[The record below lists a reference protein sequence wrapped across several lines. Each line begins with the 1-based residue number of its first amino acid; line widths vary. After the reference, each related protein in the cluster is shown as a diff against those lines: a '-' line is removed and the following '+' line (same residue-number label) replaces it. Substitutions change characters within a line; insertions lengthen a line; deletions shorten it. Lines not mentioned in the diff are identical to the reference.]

1 MAALH
6 ALVIDDHEAV
16 REEVRENLDSLGHT
30 CAMAGS
36 REEALTCLGAAVF
49 DYVLLDLE
57 IPTRFGRPTLLATGH
72 ALLDD
77 IRKAHPAIP
86 IIVIS
91 AKDDDRHLLGMEV
104 LRLNRATDFVRKPF
118 PDPGQGRTLTQT
130 ISEVLATRS
139 RLHGATSA
147 AKPARKFTGGE
158 LVFYRDRVTLERVR
172 IAYEAEDT
180 LFRRILEALAVK
192 DEEDRFV
199 RFTGAELVDAV
210 GVETSEKTINGR
222 IRDLRNHITAVM
234 DQEGGLTVHAQDV
247 IETGR
252 GGQKGY
258 RLAAHIRFRVVDA
271 DWLPPSP
278 DCPEATAVPPTLAPK
293 GGNGTQTSASLAP
306 NGTQSA
312 AKDPLEG
319 LAKEQRELAQA
330 LAGGQTFT
338 NAAIQERWGIKDRTV
353 SRWMAALRDLGL
365 AEFVGPSRTGCWQAK
380 RATTLPPAAPAGA
393 AGAAPV
399 VPGRG
404 SRPR

>member
-36 REEALTCLGAAVF
+36 REEALACLGAAVF

-130 ISEVLATRS
+130 ISEVLAIRS
-139 RLHGATSA
+139 HLNGAALA
-147 AKPARKFTGGE
+147 AKPTRKFTGGE

-180 LFRRILEALAVK
+180 LLRRILEALAVK
-192 DEEDRFV
+192 DEDGRFV
-199 RFTGAELVDAV
+199 RFTGAQLVDAV

-222 IRDLRNHITAVM
+222 IRDLRNLITAVM
-234 DQEGGLTVHAQDV
+234 DQESGLTVHAQDV

-271 DWLPPSP
+271 DWQPPNP
-278 DCPEATAVPPTLAPK
+278 AGPETTAVTPALAPN
-293 GGNGTQTSASLAP
+293 GGNGTQPAGNLAP
-306 NGTQSA
+306 NGTQA
-312 AKDPLEG
+312 RDLLDG
-319 LAKEQRELAQA
+319 LTKEQRELAQA
-330 LAGGQTFT
+330 LARGETFT
-338 NAAIQERWGIKDRTV
+338 NADIQKRCKISDRSV

-365 AEFVGPSRTGCWQAK
+365 TEFVGPSRTGCWQAK
-380 RATTLPPAAPAGA
+380 RASTQPPAAQAGA
-393 AGAAPV
+393 ASKAPA
-399 VPGRG
+399 VPRRG
-404 SRPR
+404 S